1 MKKGTYTELES
12 EIMEV
17 CKQLVIQL
25 KGNQADGNALI
36 NLELINLLG
45 EKLDSYQRILE
56 NQELVNKNVV
66 GLLLYTCT
74 RFYQQS
80 KYSNNSTELLM
91 HFEKLYTKLFD
102 IYFIKRI
109 KGNKEYIFEE
119 HTSPNIIFP
128 DRG

>member
-1 MKKGTYTELES
+1 MKKGAYTELES

-74 RFYQQS
+74 RFYLQS
-80 KYSNNSTELLM
+80 KYSNNSTELLI

-102 IYFIKRI
+102 IYFI
-109 KGNKEYIFEE
+109 
-119 HTSPNIIFP
+119 
-128 DRG
+128 